1 MKFGSAW
8 RTGLV
13 AATLVLGALAA
24 QAAPLTFF
32 GSDPGAGGVFPVD
45 ATNPALQAQAAFEA
59 QVDVTKREAFTSST
73 TGFIGVTGNST
84 PVFGNTGTL
93 TQVAIAIPPPAGA
106 RIVSGP
112 GANGRFNTTDG
123 SASGAWIQTDWN
135 FTLNIGQQVGAFAF
149 FGTDFGDFDG
159 GLAIELFDGGKS
171 IATNVFLDAAGL
183 PFATGPGNGSLLFF
197 GYASDVLFD
206 RIVFTITQPAGGNV
220 DTLGFDDLRVGN
232 LRQTTPPGTVPEP
245 GSLALAGLALF
256 AAGWARKA
264 RPAA

>member
-1 MKFGSAW
+1 MKFGKTC
-8 RTGLV
+8 RTGLAAV
-13 AATLVLGALAA
+13 ALTLGVCAA

-32 GSDPGAGGVFPVD
+32 GSDPGAVGVFPAD
-45 ATNPALQAQAAFEA
+45 AENPARQAQAAFEA
-59 QVDVTKREAFTSST
+59 QVDVAKREAFTSST

-84 PVFGNTGTL
+84 PVFGGTDTL
-93 TQVAIAIPPPAGA
+93 TQVAIANLPLAGA
-106 RIVSGP
+106 RIISGP
-112 GANGRFNTTDG
+112 QVNGRFNTTDG
-123 SASGAWIQTDWN
+123 SALGAWIQTDWN

-159 GLAIELFDGGKS
+159 GLAIELFDGNTSK
-171 IATNVFLDAAGL
+171 AANVFLDAAGR

-206 RIVFTITQPAGGNV
+206 RIVFTITQPAGGET
-220 DTLGFDDLRVGN
+220 DTLGFDDIRVGN
-232 LRQTTPPGTVPEP
+232 LKPSGTVPEP